1 MGIFLNQ
8 WIKVWYEIRK
18 RSLAWII
25 ILGLSIF
32 LLKNNIP
39 ITSKIH
45 LVNYLFDGVSFKEIE
60 LNMVRLPIFWLSYFY
75 GISLI
80 LLDTFVQLNK
90 TRAVVL
96 RGMQV
101 SAKKYNFS
109 ILCIMNLLCFLYS
122 GIIFWIIMA
131 NDRKIIDYRLWLV
144 MYLGTLFFIVV
155 QNIFSKYNL
164 ILGLIIPLI
173 FLVLTIYI
181 PWQQNPLNSLMLAR
195 NSSVGLLAISTV
207 LVEVIF
213 YYLNDY
219 GEKY

>member
-45 LVNYLFDGVSFKEIE
+45 LANYLLDGVSFKEIE

-173 FLVLTIYI
+173 LLVLTIYI

>member
-1 MGIFLNQ
+1 MGIFLDQ

-18 RSLAWII
+18 RILSWII

-39 ITSKIH
+39 IISKIH

-109 ILCIMNLLCFLYS
+109 ILCIMNLLCFMYS
-122 GIIFWIIMA
+122 GIVFWIIIA

-164 ILGLIIPLI
+164 ILGLIIPLVL
-173 FLVLTIYI
+173 LVLTIYI

-207 LVEVIF
+207 LAEVIF
-213 YYLNDY
+213 YYVNDY

>member
-1 MGIFLNQ
+1 MNQ

-18 RSLAWII
+18 RILAWII

-109 ILCIMNLLCFLYS
+109 ILCIMNLLCFMYS
-122 GIIFWIIMA
+122 GIVF
-131 NDRKIIDYRLWLV
+131 
-144 MYLGTLFFIVV
+144 G
-155 QNIFSKYNL
+155 
-164 ILGLIIPLI
+164 
-173 FLVLTIYI
+173 
-181 PWQQNPLNSLMLAR
+181 
-195 NSSVGLLAISTV
+195 SS
-207 LVEVIF
+207 
-213 YYLNDY
+213 
-219 GEKY
+219 

>member
-1 MGIFLNQ
+1 MNQ